1 MQLRKAE
8 RRQIRIK
15 MGLQGPSGSG
25 KTTSALLIAYGLCRD
40 YAKVAVVDTEAR
52 AADLYAHLGPYNVLP
67 LDAPFTPER
76 YVQAIQLCVEAGME
90 VVILDSISHEWEFIL
105 ETHGATTGNSYTN
118 WSKFTPRHNAFIQ
131 AILQSPCHL
140 IATIRAKQDYVLN
153 EKNGKQVPEKIGLKG
168 VTREGMDYEFT
179 LLLEL
184 DVRHQARA
192 TKDRTGLFSSQPEFI
207 PVPETGR
214 QILDWCQLGTSRQ
227 QVEQLIQQ
235 AATIPQLVGLY
246 NQYPEFRQV
255 LGDCFVQRKEQIN
268 ANQFTNQSNTQV
280 YGNSNASF
288 TNR

>member
-40 YAKVAVVDTEAR
+40 YAKVAIIDTEAR

-76 YVQAIQLCVEAGME
+76 YVQAIHLCVEAGME

-118 WSKFTPRHNAFIQ
+118 WARFTPRHNAFIQ
-131 AILQSPCHL
+131 AMLQSPCHL
-140 IATIRAKQDYVLN
+140 IATIRAKQDYILS
-153 EKNGKQVPEKIGLKG
+153 EKNGKQVPEKVGLKG

-179 LLLEL
+179 LLFEL

-192 TKDRTGLFSSQPEFI
+192 TKDRTGLFSGQPEFI

-214 QILDWCQLGTSRQ
+214 QILDWCKLGTSRE

-235 AATIPQLVGLY
+235 TNDIPALVGLY
-246 NQYPEFRQV
+246 HQYPEFRQP
-255 LGDCFVQRKEQIN
+255 LESLFIQRKEQIN
-268 ANQFTNQSNTQV
+268 ANQFTNQSNQQV
-280 YGNSNASF
+280 YANPHASL
-288 TNR
+288 TNQ

>member
-15 MGLQGPSGSG
+15 MGLQGPSGGG

-40 YAKVAVVDTEAR
+40 YTKVAVIDTEAR

-67 LDAPFTPER
+67 LDAPFSPER
-76 YVQAIQLCVEAGME
+76 YIQAIQLCVEAGMQ

-131 AILQSPCHL
+131 AILQCPCHL
-140 IATIRAKQDYVLN
+140 IATIRAKQDYVLS
-153 EKNGKQVPEKIGLKG
+153 ERNGKQVPEKIGLKG

-192 TKDRTGLFSSQPEFI
+192 TKDRTGLFSTQPEFV
-207 PVPETGR
+207 PSPETGR
-214 QILDWCQLGTSRQ
+214 QILDWCNRGTSRQ
-227 QVEQLIQQ
+227 QVEQLIQE
-235 AATIPQLVGLY
+235 AADVPALVLLY
-246 NQYPEFRQV
+246 NQYPEFRAELEPQ
-255 LGDCFVQRKEQIN
+255 FVQRKGQILTS
-268 ANQFTNQSNTQV
+268 QLSNQSTPQAN
-280 YGNSNASF
+280 GNSHASL
-288 TNR
+288 TSR